1 MSREEKIIN
10 NLFEQARNEK
20 VETSI
25 HDIRKWIGWITLGTI
40 LTGLLTKMKV
50 VFTKSVIMYSTV
62 ILTAGIGLGTFF
74 LYGTG
79 NESAQKKVPADIGK
93 GIVQEEKEIQLQN
106 ELLPKA
112 PANTVHNTV
121 VSPEIPDQE
130 QPEGVPE
137 MTFFPFELPVRNPL
151 PVGSPAEQAIIR
163 PVAGDEVY
171 GTFNRLKIYGAV
183 DVVITQGT
191 KESVKVEADEKGK
204 SILVIDNKNKTL
216 EIYTNN
222 KKSIKDFRIKVFVT
236 VADLEKLDLSGAT
249 NVSSAGEL
257 KSDNLDMDVSGAS
270 NVNLSL
276 AVTDLNI
283 TISGAS
289 EVDLKLNASKI
300 NADIHGAS
308 DVVLSGT
315 ASTLDLTCGGACDL
329 KAEKLK
335 ARSGKITCTGASS
348 SKVHFSESLDID
360 ATGASDLR
368 YNGNPKIGT
377 KSVTGAAKVRQF

>member
-25 HDIRKWIGWITLGTI
+25 HDIRKWIGWITLGTV

-79 NESAQKKVPADIGK
+79 NESAQKKVPADLGK

-106 ELLPKA
+106 EILPEA
-112 PANTVHNTV
+112 PANAVPNAVT
-121 VSPEIPDQE
+121 PEIPDQE
-130 QPEGVPE
+130 QPEEASE

-151 PVGSPAEQAIIR
+151 PVGSPADQTIIR
-163 PVAGDEVY
+163 PSAGDEVY

-183 DVVITQGT
+183 NVVITQGT

-216 EIYTNN
+216 EIHTNN
-222 KKSIKDFRIKVFVT
+222 KKNIKDFHIKVFVT
-236 VADLEKLDLSGAT
+236 VADLEKLDLSGAV

-257 KSDNLDMDVSGAS
+257 KSDNLDLDVSGAS
-270 NVNLSL
+270 DVNLHL
-276 AVTDLNI
+276 TVTDLNI
-283 TISGAS
+283 NISGAS
-289 EVDLKLNASKI
+289 DVDLKLNTSKI

-315 ASTLDLTCGGACDL
+315 ASVMDLTCGGACDL

-368 YNGNPKIGT
+368 YSGNPKIGA